1 LGWSRRRCRIPRRRC
16 RACWGVRFRGM
27 SEGMERWKEWRVE
40 SNGKGQGNGDDSMSD
55 MTSIES

>member
-16 RACWGVRFRGM
+16 RGCWGVRFRGM

-40 SNGKGQGNGDDSMSD
+40 SSEKGHGNGDGSGG
-55 MTSIES
+55 